1 MNWRKFVIDLA
12 INIVI
17 CFVICLLWN
26 YGCNRKEKPVI
37 TKKQGKEIII
47 KQSTTITIDSIKIL
61 KEIIAN
67 TKPKIIYRYL
77 KPTHDYTEQQPNY
90 VYSPCDSIVIQ
101 SDSGTKEGV
110 KYAIRDTLSGNSIIG
125 RSIRL
130 DVPET
135 TITKVIIDSNKILR
149 VDTVYINQKQKFGT
163 NAKCFF
169 RGFAVGGAAGLVGGS
184 FIPR

>member
-1 MNWRKFVIDLA
+1 MKRISWLGWVLFAVTIAL
-12 INIVI
+12 II
-17 CFVICLLWN
+17 LLWK
-26 YGCNRKEKPVI
+26 GCGDKPKPVI
-37 TKKQGKEIII
+37 TKKEGKEIII
-47 KQSTTITIDSIKIL
+47 KQSTTITIDSVKIL

-110 KYAIRDTLSGNSIIG
+110 KYAISDTLSGNSIIG
-125 RSIRL
+125 RSIHIN
-130 DVPET
+130 VPET

-149 VDTVYINQKQKFGT
+149 VDTIYITEKQKYGT
-163 NAKCFF
+163 NAKWFF
-169 RGFAVGGAAGLVGGS
+169 RGFAVGGAAVLVGGA